1 MRLPVEELLIEADIK
16 YRIIELVN
24 RAISVDDVIE
34 YSKEPINS
42 DEICKTIL
50 VRRKK
55 EYTAL
60 FLRGADKIDFK
71 KIKELIGKATIAS
84 RADVKEIAGVDAGAV
99 CPLLLDVPVM
109 VDVRVLELERLNFG
123 SGNHLFG
130 IEINSGDLSRVLGY
144 RVADFAEE
152 IQ

>member
-1 MRLPVEELLIEADIK
+1 MRLPVEELLIEAGVE
-16 YRIIELVN
+16 YRIIELEA

-34 YSKEPINS
+34 YSKEPINP

-55 EYTAL
+55 QYTAL
-60 FLRGADKIDFK
+60 FLRGADKIEFK
-71 KIKELIGKATIAS
+71 KLKDLIGKSTIAS
-84 RADVKEIAGVDAGAV
+84 RAEVKEITGVDAGAV
-99 CPLLLDVPVM
+99 CPLLLDVPVI
-109 VDVRVLELERLNFG
+109 VDKRVLDLERLNFG

-130 IEINSGDLSRVLGY
+130 VEINSDDLSRVLEY
-144 RVADFAEE
+144 CVADFAEE